1 MGINQGAIS
10 LDQKYTQES
19 GHIFLTGIQA
29 LVRLPMAQIRRDR
42 ANGLNTAAFISGYR
56 GSPLGGYDQQ
66 LFAARQHLEQY
77 NVRFQPGVN
86 EDLAATAIWG
96 SQQLSL
102 SPGAKY
108 DGVVGIWYGKGPGVD
123 RCGDVFRH
131 GNAAGSAKNGG
142 VLCLA
147 GDDHGA
153 KSSTVPH
160 QSDHAFISALMPYLY
175 PSSIHEM
182 IQMGMLG
189 IAMSRYSG
197 CWVGMK
203 VITETVETTAEIDL
217 ADELTPF
224 VIPTDFEMPPGGLN
238 LRWPDDRY
246 VQDRRLQDYKGFA
259 AIAFARAN
267 RINRITM
274 DSPNARFGIM
284 ASGKSYEDVRQAL
297 RELGITPE
305 VAARI
310 GLRLYKIGMPWPL
323 EPEGVRQFAVGLEE
337 IFVVEERR
345 EIVENQVKQELF
357 NWRDDVR
364 PRIIGKM
371 DDHDKRFLPFAE
383 ELSVASI
390 ATTMADRLLAMEMD
404 PDIAALIRARA
415 DWFHGRAASQVQPVV
430 PIARTPYFCS
440 GCPHNTSTKVPEG
453 SRAMAGIGCHFM
465 SLWMDRNT
473 ETFTH
478 MGGEGVPWVGIAPF
492 TNEKHIFANL
502 GDGTYFHSG
511 SLAIRQAVAS
521 KANITYKILYNDA
534 VAMTGGQKHDGDLS
548 PQQITFQLHSEG
560 IRNIYLVS
568 ENPDAYPP
576 STIAPGTKTA
586 HRDELED
593 VMNILRETPGCSA
606 IVFVQTCAAE
616 KRRRRKRGVLEDPP
630 RRVMINPAVCEG
642 CGDCSVQSNC
652 ISVEPLETALG
663 RKRAINQSSCNKD
676 YSCVKGF
683 CPSFVNVDGG
693 QPRKRAA
700 VDAAALVGELPEP
713 AARPSL
719 EQPYNIAIG
728 GVGGTGVLT
737 IGALLGMAAHIE
749 GKASMILDMSGLAQK
764 GGAVL
769 SHVRLAQNT
778 DEVKTSRIVTGSAD
792 LLIAADEVM
801 AISKETLSLCEA
813 SRTHG
818 VVNTHLIP
826 IADFIRN
833 RDFDFQNRK
842 VNSVLAGALT
852 KDSAFLDFTKIAEAL
867 LGDAIA
873 TNMMMMGYAYQ
884 QGLLPLAAESI
895 IKAIELNGVSIKMNT
910 QAFLLGR
917 LAAADPVQLGAML
930 KGNDEGAAPKTL
942 DSKPLDE
949 MSLDEIIAH
958 RSQLLTDYQNAALA
972 RRYRNLVERVR
983 KAASDGGYGEAL
995 PRAVAINYAKL
1006 LAYKDEYE
1014 VARLFTDGSFEKLLR
1029 QQFEGDYKIS
1039 FNLAPPLL
1047 ASELDPQGRPKKR
1060 QFGPWIIPVF
1070 RVLARMKGLRGTPID
1085 IFGYNKD
1092 RRVERQLI
1100 VDYEADVETALRM
1113 LSPLTHDIAVAL
1125 LSLPDDIRGY
1135 GPVKDKA
1142 IAAAKLRHDKLIREL
1157 ADPPPLA
1164 APQIAAE

>member
-1 MGINQGAIS
+1 MGINQGPIS
-10 LDQKYTQES
+10 LDQKYTQGS

-42 ANGLNTAAFISGYR
+42 AQGLNTSAFISGYR

-66 LFAARQHLEQY
+66 LMAAKAHLERY
-77 NVRFQPGVN
+77 NIKFQPGVN
-86 EDLAATAIWG
+86 EDLAATAVWG
-96 SQQLSL
+96 SQQLHL
-102 SPGAKY
+102 SPGANY
-108 DGVVGIWYGKGPGVD
+108 DGVFGIWYGKGPGVD

-182 IQMGMLG
+182 IEMGLLG

-217 ADELTPF
+217 SDEMTPF
-224 VIPTDFEMPPGGLN
+224 IIPPDFALPPDGVN

-246 VQDRRLQDYKGFA
+246 AQDRRLQDYKGFA

-267 RINRITM
+267 RINRVTM
-274 DSPNARFGIM
+274 DSPNARYGIM

-305 VAARI
+305 VAAKI

-323 EPEGVRQFAVGLEE
+323 EPQGVREFAVGLEE
-337 IFVVEERR
+337 ILVVEERR

-364 PRIIGKM
+364 PRIVGKM
-371 DDHDKRFLPFAE
+371 DHHDKRFLSFSE
-383 ELSVASI
+383 ELSVATI
-390 ATTMADRLLAMEMD
+390 ATSLAERLLTLDLNPEIVAM
-404 PDIAALIRARA
+404 LRAKA
-415 DWFHGRAASQVQPVV
+415 DWFNGRQASQVQAVAPVT
-430 PIARTPYFCS
+430 RTPYFCS

-473 ETFTH
+473 ETFTQ

-492 TNEKHIFANL
+492 TQEKHIFANL

-521 KANITYKILYNDA
+521 KANITFKVLYNDA
-534 VAMTGGQKHDGDLS
+534 VAMTGGQRHDGDLS
-548 PQQITFQLHSEG
+548 PQQITFQLHAEG
-560 IRNIYLVS
+560 VRNIYLVS
-568 ENPDAYPP
+568 ENPDAYPA
-576 STIAPGTKTA
+576 STIAPETKLA
-586 HRDELED
+586 HRDELD
-593 VMNILRETPGCSA
+593 NVMRTLRETAGCSA

-616 KRRRRKRGVLEDPP
+616 KRRRRKRGLLEDPP
-630 RRVMINPAVCEG
+630 KRVMINSAVCEG

-652 ISVEPLETALG
+652 ISVEPLETAMG
-663 RKRAINQSSCNKD
+663 RKRTINQSSCNKD
-676 YSCVKGF
+676 FSCLKGF
-683 CPSFVNVDGG
+683 CPSFVTVNGG
-693 QPRKRAA
+693 QLRKRAPLDLSA
-700 VDAAALVGELPEP
+700 IGELPP
-713 AARPSL
+713 AASL
-719 EQPYNIAIG
+719 QPLDKPYNIAVG

-769 SHVRLAQNT
+769 SHVRISQNPQDVT
-778 DEVKTSRIVTGSAD
+778 CSRIVTGTAD
-792 LLIAADEVM
+792 LLIAADEVV
-801 AISKETLSLCEA
+801 AIAKETITLCE
-813 SRTHG
+813 SQRTRG
-818 VVNTHLIP
+818 IINTHLIP

-833 RDFDFQNRK
+833 RDFDFQRRK
-842 VNSVLAGALT
+842 VNRVLETALRSDSV
-852 KDSAFLDFTKIAEAL
+852 FLDFTHAAEGL
-867 LGDAIA
+867 LGDSIA
-873 TNMMMMGYAYQ
+873 TNVMMLGYAYQ
-884 QGLLPLAAESI
+884 QGLLPVSAEAI
-895 IKAIELNGVSIKMNT
+895 AQAIELNGVSIKMNT
-910 QAFLLGR
+910 LAFALGR
-917 LAAADPVQLGAML
+917 LAAVDPARLHAML
-930 KGNDEGAAPKTL
+930 KDEVAPPKT
-942 DSKPLDE
+942 LDE
-949 MSLDEIIAH
+949 MSLAELIEH
-958 RSQLLTDYQNAALA
+958 RSTHLKDYQNGRLAA
-972 RRYRNLVERVR
+972 RYRKLVDRV
-983 KAASDGGYGEAL
+983 KAAADEGGYGEDL
-995 PRAVAINYAKL
+995 PRAAAAGYAKL

-1014 VARLFTDGSFEKLLR
+1014 VARLFTDGRFEQSVR
-1029 QQFEGDYKIS
+1029 DQFEGD
-1039 FNLAPPLL
+1039 FTLNFHLAPPLL
-1047 ASELDPQGRPKKR
+1047 GSEKDPLGRPRKR
-1060 QFGPWIIPVF
+1060 AFGPGTMRLF
-1070 RVLARMKGLRGTPID
+1070 RVLAKLRSLRGTPLD
-1085 IFGYNKD
+1085 IFGYSAERRMERDLITSYEKD
-1092 RRVERQLI
+1092 
-1100 VDYEADVETALRM
+1100 VDEALAR
-1113 LSPLTHDIAVAL
+1113 LSPQTLTTAVEL
-1125 LSLPDDIRGY
+1125 LSLPDRIRGY

-1142 IAAAKLRHDKLIREL
+1142 VTETTKRREQLRKDLV
-1157 ADPPPLA
+1157 DPPAQVAPQLA
-1164 APQIAAE
+1164 AE

>member
-1 MGINQGAIS
+1 MGINQGPIS
-10 LDQKYTQES
+10 LDQKYTQGS
-19 GHIFLTGIQA
+19 GHVFLTGIQA

-42 ANGLNTAAFISGYR
+42 ANGLNTAGFISGYR

-66 LFAARQHLEQY
+66 LFAARKHLDQY
-77 NVRFQPGVN
+77 NIKFQPGVN

-96 SQQLSL
+96 SQQLNL
-102 SPGAKY
+102 SKGANY

-182 IQMGMLG
+182 IEMGVLG

-217 ADELTPF
+217 SDEMKPF
-224 VIPTDFEMPPGGLN
+224 IIPPDFEMPPGGLN

-246 VQDRRLQDYKGFA
+246 DQDRRLQDYKGFA
-259 AIAFARAN
+259 AVAFARAN
-267 RINRITM
+267 KVNRITM

-284 ASGKSYEDVRQAL
+284 ASGKSYEDIRQAL

-323 EPEGVRQFAVGLEE
+323 EPEGVREFAVGLEE
-337 IFVVEERR
+337 IFIIEERR

-364 PRIIGKM
+364 PRIVGKM

-383 ELSVASI
+383 ELSVASL
-390 ATTMADRLLAMEMD
+390 ASSLTERLLRLNLNPE
-404 PDIAALIRARA
+404 IAAMLRAKA
-415 DWFHGRAASQVQPVV
+415 DWFNGRQATQMQAVSPVT
-430 PIARTPYFCS
+430 RTPYFCS

-453 SRAMAGIGCHFM
+453 SRAFAGIGCHFM
-465 SLWMDRNT
+465 ALWMDRNT

-478 MGGEGVPWVGIAPF
+478 MGGEGVPWVGVAPF
-492 TNEKHIFANL
+492 TKEEHVFANL

-521 KANITYKILYNDA
+521 GASITYKILYNDA
-534 VAMTGGQKHDGDLS
+534 TAMTGGQHVDGELS
-548 PQQITFQLHSEG
+548 PQRITFQLHAEG
-560 IRNIYLVS
+560 IREIYLVS
-568 ENPDAYPP
+568 ENPHLYPP
-576 STIAPGTKTA
+576 ADIAPGVKIA
-586 HRDELED
+586 HRDDLD
-593 VMNILRETPGCSA
+593 AVMKACREVKGASA

-616 KRRRRKRGVLEDPP
+616 KRRRRKRGIMEDPA
-630 RRVMINPAVCEG
+630 RRVFINPAVCEG

-652 ISVEPLETALG
+652 ISVEPLETEFG
-663 RKRAINQSSCNKD
+663 RKRTINQSACNKD
-676 YSCVKGF
+676 YSCLKGF
-683 CPSFVNVDGG
+683 CPSFVTIDGG
-693 QPRKRAA
+693 QLRRRAPA
-700 VDAAALVGELPEP
+700 GVGDLGELPEP
-713 AARPSL
+713 ASKPAL
-719 EQPYNIAIG
+719 DKPYNVAVG

-769 SHVRLAQNT
+769 SHVRLSEHTADVT
-778 DEVKTSRIVTGSAD
+778 CSRIVTGTAD
-792 LLIAADEVM
+792 LVIAADEVV
-801 AISKETLSLCEA
+801 AASKETMTLCES
-813 SRTHG
+813 SRTAGIINSH
-818 VVNTHLIP
+818 VIP
-826 IADFIRN
+826 TADFILN
-833 RDFDFQNRK
+833 RDFNFQSRR
-842 VNSVLAGALT
+842 VNHVLETALR
-852 KDSAFLDFTKIAEAL
+852 KDSAFVDFTKPAETL

-884 QGLLPLAAESI
+884 RGLLPLSAQ
-895 IKAIELNGVSIKMNT
+895 AIEQAIEINGVAIKMNT
-910 QAFLLGR
+910 QAFRLGR
-917 LAAADPVQLGAML
+917 LAAAEPARIEAMM
-930 KGNDEGAAPKTL
+930 KGHDEQIAPKTL
-942 DSKPLDE
+942 DA
-949 MSLDEIIAH
+949 MSLDEIVAH
-958 RSQLLTDYQNAALA
+958 RSAHLADYQNKRLA
-972 RRYRNLVERVR
+972 RRYQALVKRVR
-983 KAASDGGYGEAL
+983 DAALDRGFGDELA
-995 PRAVAINYAKL
+995 RAVAVNYAKL

-1014 VARLFTDGSFEKLLR
+1014 VARLFTDGHFEQQLR
-1029 QQFEGDYKIS
+1029 DQFDGDFKIS
-1039 FNLAPPLL
+1039 FNLAPPVLGGDKDAL
-1047 ASELDPQGRPKKR
+1047 GRPKKR
-1060 QFGPWIIPVF
+1060 AFGAWMLPAF
-1070 RVLARMKGLRGTPID
+1070 RMLARMRWLRGTPLD
-1085 IFGYNKD
+1085 IFGRSAD
-1092 RRVERQLI
+1092 RRLERDLIAGYEKDVATVLGVLSAANHDTAVE
-1100 VDYEADVETALRM
+1100 
-1113 LSPLTHDIAVAL
+1113 L
-1125 LSLPDDIRGY
+1125 LSLPDRIRGY
-1135 GPVKDKA
+1135 GPVKEKA
-1142 IAAAKLRHDKLIREL
+1142 VNDARARYAQLAADL
-1157 ADPPPLA
+1157 ANPPPAPRQLA
-1164 APQIAAE
+1164 AE